1 MDWQKVQEQDKVRR
15 SRDVP
20 VLDTFGEKE
29 RCWCGQPFRHYW
41 PGQEDGAEHPREG
54 QADE

>member
-20 VLDTFGEKE
+20 VLDTLGEFE
-29 RCWCGQPFRHYW
+29 RCWCGLVQNHGW
-41 PGQEDGAEHPREG
+41 DGQEDGAPHPKEEG
-54 QADE
+54 EK